1 MRRLWCA
8 LFRWWAIPRPE
19 SDSSHRWRS
28 IRSRFRMCVSSIVR
42 IMKTL
47 YPRNVPDEVAR
58 RLKVL
63 ADGEGISVSALAVR
77 ELAIASRRADHPA
90 LLDGLPDL
98 DVPTA
103 QILAAL
109 DEGRAGR

>member
-1 MRRLWCA
+1 
-8 LFRWWAIPRPE
+8 
-19 SDSSHRWRS
+19 
-28 IRSRFRMCVSSIVR
+28 MCVSSIVR

-63 ADGEGISVSALAVR
+63 ADWEGISVSALAVR
-77 ELAIASRRADHPA
+77 ELAIASRRADNPA
-90 LLDGLPDL
+90 LLDGLADL